1 VLVHCGHTL
10 KTLLDRGTITLVEQ
24 NIEELFL
31 RSDLPDLTAF
41 LSHEEHALDDS
52 ETAKKEKNQQHVC
65 PEYHHWGLSLARV
78 SFLLASFVTCLLLQ
92 IE

>member
-1 VLVHCGHTL
+1 VTF
-10 KTLLDRGTITLVEQ
+10 Q
-24 NIEELFL
+24 
-31 RSDLPDLTAF
+31 LTAF

-52 ETAKKEKNQQHVC
+52 ETGKKEKNQQHVC

-92 IE
+92 IEYQSGSNETSPE

>member
-1 VLVHCGHTL
+1 MLVHCGHTL

-24 NIEELFL
+24 NIEELF
-31 RSDLPDLTAF
+31 TAF